1 MCTKIFMSLK
11 SIKKSILF
19 IIYTV
24 FLLPLVLHAQEKEPV
39 KILFVGNS
47 FTYFWNMP
55 QLVKAMGENEEVF
68 LEIHQSTVGGS
79 SLKQHWNEEKGTVT
93 RKLLKESKWDYVI
106 LGDHSLSTIDTP
118 ENFEEYGNKFTELI
132 RSVGAE
138 PIFYLTWAYK
148 SNPLMQP
155 AITTAYLELAHKLN
169 VKVIPVGPIWMKARN
184 LRPDLNL
191 YFDDKHPSSDGSY
204 LIALIVYKALTG
216 KSIIGIPERV
226 TTFDKDGEKLYLSFL
241 LPETGAF
248 FKQLVEE
255 TNIESYNKI
264 NE

>member
-1 MCTKIFMSLK
+1 MAIVL
-11 SIKKSILF
+11 
-19 IIYTV
+19 
-24 FLLPLVLHAQEKEPV
+24 LLPLSLFSQQEEAV

-55 QLVKAMGENEEVF
+55 QLVKAMGETQGVP

-79 SLKQHWNEEKGTVT
+79 NLKQHWNEEKGTLT
-93 RKLLKESKWDYVI
+93 RKLIEESKWDFVI
-106 LGDHSLSTIDTP
+106 LGDHSLSTINTP
-118 ENFEEYGNKFTELI
+118 ERFKEYGEKFSELI

-155 AITTAYLELAHKLN
+155 TITKGYLDLAHELN
-169 VKVIPVGPIWMKARN
+169 AKVIPVGPIWMKARE
-184 LRPDLNL
+184 LRPDLKL

-216 KSIIGIPERV
+216 KSISEISNRV
-226 TTFDKDGEKLYLSFL
+226 TTFDKDGEKLYLSFV
-241 LPETGAF
+241 LPETAAF
-248 FKQLVEE
+248 FKQLVDE
-255 TNIESYNKI
+255 TNFESYNSVK
-264 NE
+264 E

>member
-1 MCTKIFMSLK
+1 MIQIKNLK
-11 SIKKSILF
+11 KTFLLLLVVI
-19 IIYTV
+19 
-24 FLLPLVLHAQEKEPV
+24 FLLPLSLYAQPNKSI

-55 QLVKAMGENEEVF
+55 QLVKAMGETQGVS

-79 SLKQHWNEEKGTVT
+79 NLKQHWLGEKGTIT
-93 RKLLKESKWDYVI
+93 RQLLKEQKWDYVI
-106 LGDHSLSTIDTP
+106 LGDHSLSTIDDP
-118 ENFEEYGNKFTELI
+118 VRFTEYATKFSELV

-138 PIFYLTWAYK
+138 PLLYLTWAYK

-155 AITTAYLELAHKLN
+155 AITKEYLKLAHELN
-169 VKVIPVGPIWMKARN
+169 TKVIPVGPVWMKARES
-184 LRPDLNL
+184 RPDLNL

-216 KSIIGIPERV
+216 KLTDKIPERV
-226 TTFDKDGEKLYLSFL
+226 TTTDKDGEKLYLSFVL
-241 LPETGAF
+241 EETAGF

-255 TNIESYNKI
+255 SNIESYNNVIK
-264 NE
+264 

>member
-1 MCTKIFMSLK
+1 MIQFKNIKKIFL
-11 SIKKSILF
+11 LF
-19 IIYTV
+19 LGV
-24 FLLPLVLHAQEKEPV
+24 VLLLPLSLFSQQEAPV

-55 QLVKAMGENEEVF
+55 QLVKAMGETQGVQ

-79 SLKQHWNEEKGTVT
+79 NLKQHWHEEKGTLT
-93 RKLLKESKWDYVI
+93 RKLIEEGKWDYVV
-106 LGDHSLSTIDTP
+106 LGDHSLSTLDTP
-118 ENFEEYGNKFTELI
+118 ERFEEYGKKFSELI

-155 AITTAYLELAHKLN
+155 AITKAYLDLAHELN
-169 VKVIPVGPIWMKARN
+169 AKIIPVGPVWIRARE

-191 YFDDKHPSSDGSY
+191 YFDDKHPSPDGSY
-204 LIALIVYKALTG
+204 LIALIVYKTLTG
-216 KSIIGIPERV
+216 KSISEIPNRV
-226 TTFDKDGEKLYLSFL
+226 TTVDKDGEKLYLSFV
-241 LPETGAF
+241 LPETTAF

-255 TNIESYNKI
+255 TDFESYNRVK
-264 NE
+264 E